1 MRNEDIIFFDNTDDY
16 SKYDDAEQA
25 VYESFRDSQEWTSI
39 NDVPSDMVWNEI
51 SAQNNADWE
60 YFTDALKRETGRHYF
75 LVTGTCGRWNGPHAG
90 GNFITGWNDF
100 LSFICHL
107 DTLKIYER
115 NGHLYIEG
123 FHHDGHD
130 RYELKRL
137 TDKGV
142 EYASSR
148 HFAHEKALHEKIMNN
163 NFFSALPRLAD
174 IIFGSVYETKS
185 A

>member
-1 MRNEDIIFFDNTDDY
+1 MKNKDIIFFDNTDDY
-16 SKYDDAEQA
+16 SKYDAAEQA

-39 NDVPSDMVWNEI
+39 NDVPADMVWNEI

-60 YFTDALKRETGRHYF
+60 YFIDALKREIVRHYF
-75 LVTGTCGRWNGPHAG
+75 LVTGTCGRWNGPHAD

-100 LSFICHL
+100 LSFIRHL

-123 FHHDGHD
+123 YHHDGQD
-130 RYELKRL
+130 YYELKRL

-148 HFAHEKALHEKIMNN
+148 HFVHDRALHNGIMNN
-163 NFFSALPRLAD
+163 NFFSTLPRLAD
-174 IIFGSVYETKS
+174 VIFGRDYEAKS

>member
-1 MRNEDIIFFDNTDDY
+1 MKNTDIIFFDNTDDY
-16 SKYDDAEQA
+16 SKYNEAKQA

-39 NDVPSDMVWNEI
+39 NDVPADMVWAEI
-51 SAQNNADWE
+51 SVQNSADWE
-60 YFTDALKRETGRHYF
+60 YFTAALKREIVRHYF

-90 GNFITGWNDF
+90 GYFIAGCIDF
-100 LSFICHL
+100 FSFIRHL

-123 FHHDGHD
+123 YHHDGHD

-148 HFAHEKALHEKIMNN
+148 HFAHDKALHEKIMNN
-163 NFFSALPRLAD
+163 NFFSALPRLFD
-174 IIFGSVYETKS
+174 VIFGSVYETKS